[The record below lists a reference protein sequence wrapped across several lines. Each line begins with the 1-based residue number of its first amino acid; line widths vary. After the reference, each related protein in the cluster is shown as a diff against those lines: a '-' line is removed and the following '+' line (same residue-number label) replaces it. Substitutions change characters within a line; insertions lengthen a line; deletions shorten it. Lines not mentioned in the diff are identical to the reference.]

1 MLDIMGMEL
10 CKCFWVFLIGSQKWR
25 KLGSFEMYNRK
36 CLRGIR
42 INAALGHI
50 DNRDIVVT
58 LGLPASAVLSLM
70 IGYTIGVL
78 NRPLNIPGTLSP
90 KG

>member
-1 MLDIMGMEL
+1 MLAIMGMEL
-10 CKCFWVFLIGSQKWR
+10 CKCFWVFLIRSQKWR
-25 KLGSFEMYNRK
+25 KRGSFEMYNRK
-36 CLRGIR
+36 YLRCIR
-42 INAALGHI
+42 INAALGRI
-50 DNRDIVVT
+50 DNKDIVVT